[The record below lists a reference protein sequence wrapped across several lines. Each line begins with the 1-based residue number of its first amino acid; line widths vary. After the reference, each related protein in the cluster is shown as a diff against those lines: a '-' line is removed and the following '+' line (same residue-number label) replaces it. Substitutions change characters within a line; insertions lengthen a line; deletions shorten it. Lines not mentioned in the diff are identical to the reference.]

1 MKDRLHLF
9 LGEILYFMILNL
21 FSFLMVRL
29 QTVGKVCVGTSSSLI
44 FTSKVYEYNTAAYIA
59 GAAIFVIGAVVLFEL
74 MLTKRMEVLAN
85 SGVGTK
91 LLWVIIALFFSAC
104 MLISIGFGLFC
115 SIGLNSNMNPNEFSG
130 ITWIGWP
137 LLCFIYS
144 IAMMVSRAKKTGREE
159 AKSVAGN

>member
-1 MKDRLHLF
+1 MKDRLGLF
-9 LGEILYFMILNL
+9 LGEILYFLILNL
-21 FSFLMVRL
+21 FSFLMVCL
-29 QTVGKVCVGTSSSLI
+29 QAVGKVCVGTSSSFI

-59 GAAIFVIGAVVLFEL
+59 GAALFVIGAVVLFEL
-74 MLTKRMEVLAN
+74 MLTKRMEVFAN

-91 LLWVIIALFFSAC
+91 LLWVSIALFFSVC

-115 SIGLNSNMNPNEFSG
+115 SIGLNSNMNRNELSG

-144 IAMMVSRAKKTGREE
+144 IAMMVSRAKKTGRDE